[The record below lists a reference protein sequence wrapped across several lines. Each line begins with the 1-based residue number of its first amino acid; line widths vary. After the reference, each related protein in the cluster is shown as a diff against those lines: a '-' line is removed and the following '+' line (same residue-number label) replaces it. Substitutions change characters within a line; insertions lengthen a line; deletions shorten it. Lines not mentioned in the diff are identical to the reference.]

1 MSYNINE
8 SNQERQGLLGNNY
21 NRLAAKYFKQ
31 LSIPS
36 NSRILDLGCGQGEAT
51 RLLHHTFSPATCT
64 GFDMDE
70 ALLDIAR
77 SKNKN
82 GDGPSYQQGNAKKLP
97 FENDQFD
104 LVYARLLLLH
114 VPDFEEVVSEMI
126 RVAKPNGTIMV
137 QDLIITNEAG
147 LYPKNWAYEKT
158 NQAMREL
165 FANPEVGKEL
175 PLVFKKNGLTNIT
188 IRSDIYLL
196 HETSAAKKLMR
207 QTAEGM
213 VGGMIEKGIIDE
225 SEVPDFID
233 QLKQIEQDSSYTF
246 LTNPFITIWGSITKD

>member
-21 NRLAAKYFKQ
+21 NRLAVKYFNQ

-51 RLLHHTFSPATCT
+51 RLLHQIFSPTDCI

-70 ALLDIAR
+70 ALLKIAR
-77 SKNKN
+77 NKN
-82 GDGPSYQQGNAKKLP
+82 ENGNGPSFQQGNAKKLP
-97 FENDQFD
+97 FDNDQFD

-114 VPDFEEVVSEMI
+114 VPDFEEVANEMI
-126 RVAKPNGTIMV
+126 RVTKPNGTIMV
-137 QDLIITNEAG
+137 QDLVIPNDVG
-147 LYPKNWAYEKT
+147 LHPKHWAFEKT

-165 FANPEVGKEL
+165 FANPEVGKQL
-175 PLVFKKNGLTNIT
+175 PLTFHKMGLNNIT

-196 HETSAAKKLMR
+196 HQTSAAKKLMR

-213 VGGMIEKGIIDE
+213 IDGMIEKGIIEE

-233 QLKQIEQDSSYTF
+233 QLKQIEQDNSYTF
-246 LTNPFITIWGSITKD
+246 LTNPFITIWGKV